1 MPAPE
6 TSRQEP
12 PRSRRAAVW
21 IALTAAVLLLLLALR
36 WVSQPSQ
43 VAGLILRQV
52 GNALG
57 LEITASGASEYR
69 LRGTPMLS
77 IRDVVARQPG
87 AATPLLRANRIRL
100 ELPWSTLRARGADL
114 TIRRIE
120 LDAPQVDVAALQR
133 WLATRPPSETRIP
146 TLTDGLRVV
155 RGRVT
160 GDGWSVEAIDLDL
173 PVLHPRRPARARLRG
188 DLVSDATRVPFDLD
202 AAMTRPAAGAGIGLS
217 GDISIQSKTWTL
229 ATDTTLSGRLHSGD
243 DGVGL
248 DRLRVAADARYRN
261 GDAEQPFALGL
272 AGRLRLHEGEFGI
285 APLGLAV
292 RGRGLIP
299 TLDARGGFE
308 LGDALAVQLDGD
320 IAQWPESWPALPP
333 PIGQSTSPLPF
344 RLMYRGQADLSAVT
358 SLQLRRDDTAFEGH
372 FRMPQM
378 LDWIDA
384 GAQGSPLPPL
394 DGRLAASRIEI
405 AGAVL
410 EGVEIQFDD
419 DTPTS
424 P

>member
-1 MPAPE
+1 M
-6 TSRQEP
+6 
-12 PRSRRAAVW
+12 
-21 IALTAAVLLLLLALR
+21 LLLLLALR

-87 AATPLLRANRIRL
+87 ATTPLLRAQRIKL
-100 ELPWSTLRARGADL
+100 ELPWSTVRARGTDL
-114 TIRRIE
+114 TVKRIE
-120 LDAPQVDVAALQR
+120 LDAPQLDVTALQR

-146 TLTDGLRVV
+146 TLTDGLRVT
-155 RGRVT
+155 RGHVT

-173 PVLHPRRPARARLRG
+173 PALHPQRPARARLRG
-188 DLVSDATRVPFDLD
+188 RLISGAMQVPFDLD

-217 GDISIQSKTWTL
+217 GDISIQSAPWTL
-229 ATDTTLSGRLHSGD
+229 ATDTTLSGRLHSGN

-248 DRLRVAADARYRN
+248 DRLRVATDARYRN
-261 GDAEQPFALGL
+261 GDADHPFVLGL
-272 AGRLRLHEGEFGI
+272 AGRLRLHEGELDL

-299 TLDARGGFE
+299 TLDSHGAIG
-308 LGDALAVQLDGD
+308 LGDALAAQLDGN
-320 IAQWPESWPALPP
+320 IAQWPESWPALPS

-344 RLMYRGQADLSAVT
+344 RLMYHGQSDLSAVT
-358 SLQLRRDDTAFEGH
+358 SLHLRRDGTAFDGR
-372 FRMPQM
+372 FRLPQM

-394 DGRLAASRIEI
+394 DGRLASPRIEI

-410 EGVEIQFDD
+410 EGVEIQFSDD
-419 DTPTS
+419 APTS

>member
-1 MPAPE
+1 MPAPD
-6 TSRQEP
+6 TTPQEP

-21 IALTAAVLLLLLALR
+21 IALAAAMLLLLLALR

-87 AATPLLRANRIRL
+87 AATPLLRAERIRL
-100 ELPWSTLRARGADL
+100 ELPWSTVRARGADL
-114 TIRRIE
+114 TVKRIE

-133 WLATRPPSETRIP
+133 WLTTRPPSETRIP

-160 GDGWSVEAIDLDL
+160 GDGWSVEAIGLDL
-173 PVLHPRRPARARLRG
+173 PVLHPQRPARARLHGRLISG
-188 DLVSDATRVPFDLD
+188 AMRVPFDLD
-202 AAMTRPAAGAGIGLS
+202 AALTRPAARAGVGLS
-217 GDISIQSKTWTL
+217 GDISIQSAPWTL
-229 ATDTTLSGRLHSGD
+229 TTDTTLSGRLHSGD
-243 DGVGL
+243 DDVGL
-248 DRLRVAADARYRN
+248 DRVRVAADARYRN
-261 GDAEQPFALGL
+261 GDTDQPFVLGL
-272 AGRLRLHEGEFGI
+272 VGRLRLYGGGLGI

-299 TLDARGGFE
+299 TLDAHGGFE
-308 LGDALAVQLDGD
+308 FGDALAVKLDGN
-320 IAQWPESWPALPP
+320 IAQWPESWPALPT

-344 RLMYRGQADLSAVT
+344 QLMYRGQADLSAVT
-358 SLQLRRDDTAFEGH
+358 SLQLRRDGTAFDGR
-372 FRMPQM
+372 FRLPQM

-394 DGRLAASRIEI
+394 DGRLASPRIEI

-410 EGVEIQFDD
+410 EGVEIQFGDD
-419 DTPTS
+419 APTS

>member
-6 TSRQEP
+6 TSRLEP

-21 IALTAAVLLLLLALR
+21 IALAAAVLLLLLALR

-87 AATPLLRANRIRL
+87 AATPLLRAERIRL
-100 ELPWSTLRARGADL
+100 ELPWSTVRARGADL
-114 TIRRIE
+114 TVKRIE

-155 RGRVT
+155 RGHVT

-173 PVLHPRRPARARLRG
+173 PMLHPQRPVRARLRG
-188 DLVSDATRVPFDLD
+188 DLVSDATRAPFDLD

-217 GDISIQSKTWTL
+217 GDISIQSKPWTL
-229 ATDTTLSGRLHSGD
+229 STDTTLSGRLHSGD

-261 GDAEQPFALGL
+261 GDTDQPFVLGL
-272 AGRLRLHEGEFGI
+272 AGRLRLHEGELGI

-308 LGDALAVQLDGD
+308 LGDSLDVQLDGD

-344 RLMYRGQADLSAVT
+344 RLMYRGQANLSAVT
-358 SLQLRRDDTAFEGH
+358 SLQLRRDGTAFDGR
-372 FRMPQM
+372 FRLPQM
-378 LDWIDA
+378 LDWIDP

-394 DGRLAASRIEI
+394 DGRLASPRIEI

>member
-6 TSRQEP
+6 TSRQER

-21 IALTAAVLLLLLALR
+21 IALAAAVLLLLLALR

-43 VAGLILRQV
+43 VAGLILHQV
-52 GNALG
+52 GNALE

-87 AATPLLRANRIRL
+87 ATPLLRAERIQL
-100 ELPWSTLRARGADL
+100 ELPWSTVRARGDDL
-114 TIRRIE
+114 TVKRIE

-146 TLTDGLRVV
+146 TLTDGLRVA
-155 RGRVT
+155 RGRMT

-173 PVLHPRRPARARLRG
+173 PALHPQHPAKARLRG
-188 DLVSDATRVPFDLD
+188 RLLSGAMRVPFDLD
-202 AAMTRPAAGAGIGLS
+202 AAMTRPTADAGVGLS
-217 GDISIQSKTWTL
+217 GDISIQSKPWTL
-229 ATDTTLSGRLHSGD
+229 STDTTLSGRLHSGD

-261 GDAEQPFALGL
+261 GDADQPFVLGL
-272 AGRLRLHEGEFGI
+272 AGRLRLHEGELAI

-292 RGRGLIP
+292 RGGGLIP
-299 TLDARGGFE
+299 TLDARGRFKF
-308 LGDALAVQLDGD
+308 GDALAVQLDGD
-320 IAQWPESWPALPP
+320 VAQWPESWPALPS

-358 SLQLRRDDTAFEGH
+358 SLQLRRDGTAFDGR

-394 DGRLAASRIEI
+394 DGRIASPRIEI
-405 AGAVL
+405 ADTVL
-410 EGVEIQFDD
+410 EGVEIQFGDD
-419 DTPTS
+419 APTS

>member
-1 MPAPE
+1 MPAPD
-6 TSRQEP
+6 TTPQEP

-21 IALTAAVLLLLLALR
+21 IALAAAMLLLLLALR

-87 AATPLLRANRIRL
+87 AATPLLRAERIRL
-100 ELPWSTLRARGADL
+100 ELPWSTVRARGADL
-114 TIRRIE
+114 TVKRIE

-160 GDGWSVEAIDLDL
+160 GDGWSVEAIGLDL
-173 PVLHPRRPARARLRG
+173 PVLHPQRPAQARLHGRLISG
-188 DLVSDATRVPFDLD
+188 AMRVPFDLD
-202 AAMTRPAAGAGIGLS
+202 AALTRPAAAAGVGLS
-217 GDISIQSKTWTL
+217 GDISIQSAPWTL
-229 ATDTTLSGRLHSGD
+229 TTDTTLSGRLHSGD

-248 DRLRVAADARYRN
+248 DRVRVAADARYRN
-261 GDAEQPFALGL
+261 GDTDQPFVLGL
-272 AGRLRLHEGEFGI
+272 AGRLRLYGGGLGI

-299 TLDARGGFE
+299 TLDAHGGFE
-308 LGDALAVQLDGD
+308 FGDALAVKLDGN
-320 IAQWPESWPALPP
+320 IAQWPESWPALPT

-344 RLMYRGQADLSAVT
+344 QLMYRGQADLSAVT
-358 SLQLRRDDTAFEGH
+358 SLQLRRDGTAFDGR
-372 FRMPQM
+372 FRLPQM

-394 DGRLAASRIEI
+394 DGRLASPRIEI

-410 EGVEIQFDD
+410 EGVEIQFGDD
-419 DTPTS
+419 APTS

>member
-1 MPAPE
+1 MAAPE
-6 TSRQEP
+6 TRRQER
-12 PRSRRAAVW
+12 PRSRRTVVW
-21 IALTAAVLLLLLALR
+21 IALAATLALLLLALR

-52 GNALG
+52 GHALG

-87 AATPLLRANRIRL
+87 ATTALLRAERIRL
-100 ELPWSTLRARGADL
+100 ELPWSTVRARGADL
-114 TIRRIE
+114 TIKRIE
-120 LDAPQVDVAALQR
+120 LDAPQVDVVALQR

-146 TLTDGLRVV
+146 TLTDGLRVA

-173 PVLHPRRPARARLRG
+173 PFLHPQRPVRAQLRG
-188 DLVSDATRVPFDLD
+188 SLISGAMRVPFDLD
-202 AAMTRPAAGAGIGLS
+202 AAMTRPAAGAGVGLS
-217 GDISIQSKTWTL
+217 GDLSIQSKPWTL
-229 ATDTTLSGRLHSGD
+229 VTDTTLSGRLHSGD

-261 GDAEQPFALGL
+261 GDADQPFVLGL
-272 AGRLRLHEGEFGI
+272 AGRLRLHEGELGI

-292 RGRGLIP
+292 RGRDLIP
-299 TLDARGGFE
+299 TLDARGGFAF
-308 LGDALAVQLDGD
+308 GDALAMQLDGD
-320 IAQWPESWPALPP
+320 IAQWPESWPALPA

-344 RLMYRGQADLSAVT
+344 QLAYRGQADLSAVT
-358 SLQLRRDDTAFEGH
+358 SLQLRRDGSAFDGR
-372 FRMPQM
+372 FRLAQM
-378 LDWIDA
+378 LEWIDA

-394 DGRLAASRIEI
+394 DGRLASPRIEI

-410 EGVEIQFDD
+410 EGVEIQFGDNA
-419 DTPTS
+419 PTS